1 MICSAPP
8 PVAKRDPGSRTG
20 HVGASSRNLR
30 QALSGRR
37 LQPGRTSLD
46 HRRRL
51 RHGSWSGG
59 EVTVWDP
66 DTARQVQVFFRP
78 NQLICAVGFSPDGLG
93 LASGGSPGPNGA
105 GEVRL
110 WSVSDWRDQGSVG
123 NHDHGVWGL
132 VFTPDGERLIT
143 AGINPTVRVWNI
155 ASRREVMS
163 SRDTKDPSLELR

>member
-1 MICSAPP
+1 M
-8 PVAKRDPGSRTG
+8 
-20 HVGASSRNLR
+20 ASSRSRCRLFL
-30 QALSGRR
+30 AAAYSPDGRHLITGGTGATVLGVR
-37 LQPGRTSLD
+37 
-46 HRRRL
+46 
-51 RHGSWSGG
+51 G

-78 NQLICAVGFSPDGLG
+78 NQLICTVAFSPDGLR

-155 ASRREVMS
+155 ASRREVM
-163 SRDTKDPSLELR
+163 KLEGHKRPVARAALSARSGSAWPR